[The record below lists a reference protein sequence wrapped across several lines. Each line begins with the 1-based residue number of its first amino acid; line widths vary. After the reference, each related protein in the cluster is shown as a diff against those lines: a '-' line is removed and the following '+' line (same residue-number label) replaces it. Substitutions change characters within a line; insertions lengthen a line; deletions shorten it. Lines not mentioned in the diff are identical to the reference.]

1 VPRRA
6 LLIPLTLLL
15 VAACGGSSPTPTPA
29 PTPTAVPS
37 ADATEPPPPSI
48 AAESPFGS
56 TVVNEAFC
64 GTIADLESTVNSFD
78 QIKVKPAN
86 GQKLQDAAAQVVTA
100 MNAITQAATADVSAL
115 TDALGTAVDELN
127 NAAMDYATNSSGKTE
142 EKRLNKAVTAVTTAI
157 SDLRGAAGCTT

>member
-1 VPRRA
+1 

-37 ADATEPPPPSI
+37 ADATEPPPSI
-48 AAESPFGS
+48 AVESPPGS

-64 GTIADLESTVNSFD
+64 GTIADLESTVNSFE

-86 GQKLQDAAAQVVTA
+86 GQKLQDQAAQVVTA
-100 MNAITQAATADVSAL
+100 MDAITQAATADVSAL